1 MKRPALM
8 LVLLGVATF
17 SVGAWLQPRLV
28 RTGEQHE
35 SDSVMKILFGEGRRM
50 FANHFAIKADVYM
63 HSGYYPSIFD
73 QAAAAAKAEEAEQ
86 IKPVAQ
92 SACAAGCTHDHDH
105 DPKAEAAPKDEHEH
119 KDGDG
124 CAKDF
129 LGQPRD
135 WIEAFGRKFIVTEH
149 AHLEGGKEREMLP
162 WLRISA
168 ELDPQRVETYIV
180 AAYWLG
186 ERLDKPAEAEQF
198 LRQGLK
204 ANPQSYEIL
213 TALGKIYGE
222 QQNDPARARNVWQL
236 ALRRWD
242 EVEAGKEKP
251 DNVGRH
257 AILLRL
263 AALEEA
269 QGRIPEAVRRYE
281 EAKQVSPHPEALD
294 ERIRQALTKFGQ
306 STNDFPGLLH

>member
-8 LVLLGVATF
+8 LALLGVATF

-28 RTGEQHE
+28 RADKQNE

-73 QAAAAAKAEEAEQ
+73 QAAAAAKAEEAELA
-86 IKPVAQ
+86 KPVAQ

-105 DPKAEAAPKDEHEH
+105 DHKAEAALADEHEH
-119 KDGDG
+119 EDGDG
-124 CAKDF
+124 CARDF
-129 LGQPRD
+129 LGQSRD
-135 WIEAFGRKFIVTEH
+135 WIEAFGRNFIITEH

-162 WLRISA
+162 WLRIAA

-186 ERLDKPAEAEQF
+186 ERLNKTAEAEQF

-204 ANPQSYEIL
+204 ANPHSYELL
-213 TALGKIYGE
+213 TELGKVCRKLNE
-222 QQNDPARARNVWQL
+222 PDRARNIWRL

-242 EVEAGKEKP
+242 ETEKNKKEP
-251 DNVGRH
+251 DTVGRH
-257 AILLRL
+257 GLLLRL
-263 AALEEA
+263 ADLEES
-269 QGRIPEAVRRYE
+269 QGHLNEAVRWLQ
-281 EAKQVSPHPEALD
+281 EAKAFSQNPAVLD
-294 ERIRQALTKFGQ
+294 ERIGDIWLKVSPPAVEKPT
-306 STNDFPGLLH
+306 PLL